1 MKKIIIALV
10 SFLCLHSAF
19 AQEGLYL
26 RTQFWGGGSL
36 DISWLYFTKDGVIC
50 KNPTYGINPFN
61 LQKELELNKANTGKF
76 SMAANKMNINWSSG
90 KSPSI
95 KPERNGPL

>member
-61 LQKELELNKANTGKF
+61 LQICYNP
-76 SMAANKMNINWSSG
+76 SS
-90 KSPSI
+90 KSNPTQSSRLWN
-95 KPERNGPL
+95 E